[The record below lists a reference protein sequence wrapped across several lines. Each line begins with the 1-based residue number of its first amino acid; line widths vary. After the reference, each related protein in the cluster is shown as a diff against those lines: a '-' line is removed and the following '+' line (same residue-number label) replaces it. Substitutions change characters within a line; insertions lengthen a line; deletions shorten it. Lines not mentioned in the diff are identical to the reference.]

1 MKKAAFGIACGLAA
15 FFVFAMMLTVYG
27 RNVRK
32 EETDT
37 ALAQAIDATLS
48 GVMSEN
54 NYTIEENETFIAD
67 FLKALLIQTNSDS
80 DLKVSILEA
89 DYELGILS
97 VEITEK
103 FKHPNGKEGTVS
115 EVRTVIFDKEK
126 EEEEIYKTVRFYVGD
141 QIYKEYT
148 LLKDSLC
155 SVPVAPKQ
163 EGKIFRCWRFVTG
176 GVGEA
181 ESLSVTGAKG
191 TKQVLASEHNP
202 YAVSENT
209 KLIAVFE

>member
-1 MKKAAFGIACGLAA
+1 MKKAAFGIACGLAV

-27 RNVRK
+27 RQTRK
-32 EETDT
+32 EEADI
-37 ALAQAIDATLS
+37 ALSQAIDTALS
-48 GVMSEN
+48 GVMSEY

-67 FLKALLIQTNSDS
+67 FLKSLLIQTNSDS
-80 DLKVSILEA
+80 DLKVSVLEA

-115 EVRTVIFDKEK
+115 EVRTVIFDRAK
-126 EEEEIYKTVRFYVGD
+126 EEETEYKTVRFCVAD
-141 QIYKEYT
+141 QVYKEYN
-148 LLKDSLC
+148 LLKGSLC
-155 SVPVAPKQ
+155 SVPVLPKQ
-163 EGKIFRCWRFVTG
+163 EGKVFRCWRFVTG

-181 ESLSVTGAKG
+181 ESMSVTGAKG
-191 TKQVLASEHNP
+191 SRQVLASEHVP
-202 YAVSENT
+202 YTVSEDT

>member
-1 MKKAAFGIACGLAA
+1 MKKAAFGIACGLVA
-15 FFVFAMMLTVYG
+15 FFVFAMLLTVYG
-27 RNVRK
+27 RSIRK
-32 EETDT
+32 GETDT
-37 ALAQAIDATLS
+37 ALSQAIDATLS

-54 NYTIEENETFIAD
+54 NYTIEENETFVAD

-80 DLKVSILEA
+80 DRKVSILEA

-103 FKHPNGKEGTVS
+103 FKHPNGREGTVS
-115 EVRTVIFDKEK
+115 EVRTVIFDKVK
-126 EEEEIYKTVRFYVGD
+126 EEDAVYKTVRFYAAD

-148 LLKDSLC
+148 LVKDSLC
-155 SVPVAPKQ
+155 SVPVSPKK
-163 EGKIFRCWRFVTG
+163 EGKVFRCWRFVTG

-181 ESLSVTGAKG
+181 ESVSVTSAKG
-191 TKQVLASEHNP
+191 TKQVLASEHVP

-209 KLIAVFE
+209 NLIAVFE

>member
-1 MKKAAFGIACGLAA
+1 MKKAAFGIACGLAS

-27 RNVRK
+27 RSIRK

-54 NYTIEENETFIAD
+54 NYTIEENETFIAE

-89 DYELGILS
+89 DYELGIMS
-97 VEITEK
+97 VEITET

-115 EVRTVIFDKEK
+115 EVRTVIFDKAR
-126 EEEEIYKTVRFYVGD
+126 EEDAVYKTVRFYIAD
-141 QIYKEYT
+141 QVYKEYT
-148 LLKDSLC
+148 LLKGSLC
-155 SVPVAPKQ
+155 SVPLAPRQ
-163 EGKIFRCWRFVTG
+163 EGKVFRCWRFVTG

-181 ESLSVTGAKG
+181 ESRAVTGANG
-191 TKQVLASEHNP
+191 SRQVLASEHVP
-202 YAVSENT
+202 YRVSENT
-209 KLIAVFE
+209 NLIAVFE

>member
-1 MKKAAFGIACGLAA
+1 MKKAAFGIACGLVA
-15 FFVFAMMLTVYG
+15 FFVFAMMLTAYG
-27 RNVRK
+27 RSIRK
-32 EETDT
+32 GEAAM
-37 ALAQAIDATLS
+37 ALSQAIDATLS

-54 NYTIEENETFIAD
+54 NYTIEENETFVAD

-103 FKHPNGKEGTVS
+103 YKHPNGKEGTVS
-115 EVRTVIFDKEK
+115 EVRTVIFDKVREDGVV
-126 EEEEIYKTVRFYVGD
+126 YKTVRFYVAD
-141 QIYKEYT
+141 QVYKEYT

-155 SVPVAPKQ
+155 SVPVVPKQ
-163 EGKIFRCWRFVTG
+163 EGKAFRCWRFVTG

-181 ESLSVTGAKG
+181 ESVSVTGTNG
-191 TKQVLASEHNP
+191 TRQVLASESVP

-209 KLIAVFE
+209 NLIAVFE

>member
-27 RNVRK
+27 RSIRK

-37 ALAQAIDATLS
+37 ALAQAINATLS
-48 GVMSEN
+48 GVMSEH
-54 NYTIEENETFIAD
+54 NYTIEENETFVAD

-97 VEITEK
+97 VEITET
-103 FKHPNGKEGTVS
+103 FQHPNGKKGTVS
-115 EVRTVIFDKEK
+115 EVRTVIFDKAA
-126 EEEEIYKTVRFYVGD
+126 EEDRVYKTIRFYVED
-141 QIYKEYT
+141 QVYKEYT

-155 SVPVAPKQ
+155 SVPLPPKQ
-163 EGKIFRCWRFVTG
+163 EGKVFRCWRFVTG
-176 GVGEA
+176 GAGEA
-181 ESLSVTGAKG
+181 KSMSVTGANG
-191 TKQVLASEHNP
+191 SRQVLASGQTP
-202 YAVSENT
+202 YTAAENT
-209 KLIAVFE
+209 NLIAVFE